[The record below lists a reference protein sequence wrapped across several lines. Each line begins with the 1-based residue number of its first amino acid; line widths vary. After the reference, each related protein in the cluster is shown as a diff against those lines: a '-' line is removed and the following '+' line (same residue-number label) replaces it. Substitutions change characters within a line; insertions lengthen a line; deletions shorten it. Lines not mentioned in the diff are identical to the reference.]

1 MATAS
6 QAKKTTDGESGP
18 TVADV
23 EAQIRKVRAEIA
35 TLAETISAVGSSKA
49 GELRGEAER
58 RAAQL
63 AGKGE
68 DMVAGLEQELADL
81 ERSLKKTVREK
92 PFISLGAAL
101 LAGVMAGLLLRR

>member
-1 MATAS
+1 MATAA
-6 QAKKTTDGESGP
+6 QTKKTAGGENGP

-23 EAQIRKVRAEIA
+23 EAQIKKVRAEIA
-35 TLAETISAVGSSKA
+35 TLAETISAVGSGKA

-58 RAAQL
+58 RAAEL

-68 DMVAGLEQELADL
+68 DLVAGLEQELADL

-92 PFISLGAAL
+92 PFVSLGAAL
-101 LAGVMAGLLLRR
+101 LAGLMAGLLLRR